1 MWRPG
6 GDNRLMWMAVGGA
19 ATGGGD
25 GGGVRRRGDGGAPE
39 IQRPMTACG
48 QLQPF
53 ELIRRNLV
61 MVVDGEDLG
70 EQATLYARP
79 EVGRVPRRG

>member
-1 MWRPG
+1 
-6 GDNRLMWMAVGGA
+6 
-19 ATGGGD
+19 
-25 GGGVRRRGDGGAPE
+25 
-39 IQRPMTACG
+39 MTACG